1 MSDIVGNGTMG
12 GWYLGS
18 NYMSGS
24 PKFPKKFIGLLI
36 WNKVKNRTTSLFSKV
51 INKPTP
57 EITRDINKAITIE
70 AYPNKPQTTLTTVK
84 NKNTDIWEQV
94 PNRDE

>member
-1 MSDIVGNGTMG
+1 MSDIVGNGTIG

-24 PKFPKKFIGLLI
+24 SKFPKKFIGLLI
-36 WNKVKNRTTSLFSKV
+36 WNKVKNR
-51 INKPTP
+51 
-57 EITRDINKAITIE
+57 AITIE